1 MLSSTVVLALACSQV
16 RALHEL
22 GDDRAVAKSTGRTA
36 ISMRPCPFANSARRR
51 LSEPRRELSDAMRS
65 RVPVQSRANTRHM
78 QRRRT
83 DARCGSPLARSARPL
98 ERCGRPD
105 GAAGRAGRPGARK
118 AALTRPH
125 RALLTRLSHDPCPCH
140 LASRP
145 RPTLEKYSPFLVRRP
160 LVLRSDLLIS
170 VIASTEIG
178 ALSTGITQLTDHT
191 LPPPLCTNC

>member
-1 MLSSTVVLALACSQV
+1 MQRRMVIVQRRLCAEVV
-16 RALHEL
+16 RA
-22 GDDRAVAKSTGRTA
+22 GCVQSCVALRA
-36 ISMRPCPFANSARRR
+36 ISTRPSTYTPAVRPWPPN
-51 LSEPRRELSDAMRS
+51 
-65 RVPVQSRANTRHM
+65 PVQSRANTRHM

-178 ALSTGITQLTDHT
+178 ALSTGSTQLTDHT
-191 LPPPLCTNC
+191 LPTPLCTNC